1 MLICLLNV
9 EVDIRTSKRFF
20 GVSMDNK
27 FDCDVVV
34 VGSGAS
40 GMATAI
46 TAKLLGLNVIVIE
59 KSKNYGGTTARSGGW
74 LWIPCTEVAKKY
86 GHSDSPEAIKAYLK
100 HEGGAAYNSER
111 VDSFVNHCYDAVDFF
126 TKNTEVQ
133 FDMPLTF
140 PDYHAEAP
148 GAMQGGRSMV
158 TRPYDARE
166 LGDRLALLEPPLP
179 ELTVCGMM
187 IGSGAD
193 LRHFMKAT
201 RSVESAVYTIKRF
214 SKHFIESLKYGR
226 GMLLTN
232 GNALAGRLAK
242 TALDLDIPVIVDTAA
257 KELIIEH
264 GQVVGV
270 KAISKNTEVV
280 IRASKAV
287 VLAAGGFPHNIELR
301 KRLYSHT
308 TTGLD
313 HWSPTTETN
322 TGDSFKM
329 TEMLNVKMD
338 THLPNAA
345 AWAPVS
351 LVKRKDGSTGVMP
364 HFIDRAKPGVI
375 AVNKN
380 GQRFVNEANS
390 YHDFVQGMIKGANID
405 GEISC
410 WLICDHKTLRTYG
423 LGSVPPQPLP
433 IGKHL
438 KSGYLKKGSS
448 IENLA
453 QNCGISVQGLQE
465 TIQQFNP
472 NAKLGQDPK
481 FGKGSK
487 AYNRYQG
494 DPLHMPNP
502 CLKAIEHGPF
512 YAVQLRAGDIGTYAG
527 LPVDRHSR
535 VLDVAG
541 QPIQGLFSV
550 GNDATSIMGG
560 NYPGA
565 GITLGPA
572 LVFGYQTGIFLAKGQ
587 DNNKDVDVV
596 PQQES
601 QAVAV

>member
-1 MLICLLNV
+1 MEKNI
-9 EVDIRTSKRFF
+9 
-20 GVSMDNK
+20 
-27 FDCDVVV
+27 DCDVLV

-46 TAKLLGLNVIVIE
+46 TAKLLGLNVVVIE

-74 LWIPCTEVAKKY
+74 LWVPCSQLGKNY
-86 GHSDSPEAIKAYLK
+86 GHADSPEAVKTYLK
-100 HEGGAAYNSER
+100 HEGGDAYNEER
-111 VDSFVNHCYDAVDFF
+111 VDSFVNHCYDAVEFF
-126 TKNTEVQ
+126 TKKTAVQ

-158 TRPYDARE
+158 TRPFDARE

-179 ELTVCGMM
+179 ELTVFGMM

-201 RSVESAVYTIKRF
+201 RSLESAIYTVKRF
-214 SKHFIESLKYGR
+214 STHFAECMKYGR

-242 TALDLDIPVIVDTAA
+242 TALDLKMPVIVGTSA
-257 KELIIEH
+257 KELILTN
-264 GQVVGV
+264 GKVTGV
-270 KAISKNTEVV
+270 IAQSGDHEITIN
-280 IRASKAV
+280 ASKAV
-287 VLAAGGFPHNIELR
+287 VLAAGGFPHNVELR
-301 KRLYSHT
+301 KRLYGHT
-308 TTGLD
+308 ATGLE

-322 TGDSFKM
+322 TGDSIMM
-329 TEMLNVKMD
+329 TEKVNVAVD
-338 THLPNAA
+338 THLPHNA

-351 LVKRKDGSTGVMP
+351 LVKRKDGTTGVMP

-380 GQRFVNEANS
+380 GKRFVNEANS
-390 YHDFVQGMIKGANID
+390 YHDFVQGMINGANID
-405 GEISC
+405 GEISS
-410 WLICDHKTLRTYG
+410 WLICDRKTLRMYG

-438 KSGYLKKGSS
+438 KSGYLKKGNT
-448 IENLA
+448 IAELA
-453 QNCGISVQGLQE
+453 KNCGINPKGLEE
-465 TIQQFNP
+465 TISKFNP
-472 NAKLGQDPK
+472 LAKTGQDPE

-502 CLKAIEHGPF
+502 CLKPIEQGPF
-512 YAVQLRAGDIGTYAG
+512 YAVQLRPGDIGTYAG

-535 VLDVAG
+535 VLDK
-541 QPIQGLFSV
+541 QGKVVDGLYSV

-572 LVFGYQTGIFLAKGQ
+572 LVFGYQTGTFIATGK
-587 DNNKDVDVV
+587 DNN
-596 PQQES
+596 PA
-601 QAVAV
+601 AVKAPAAKETAEA

>member
-1 MLICLLNV
+1 MYL
-9 EVDIRTSKRFF
+9 
-20 GVSMDNK
+20 GVKMEKK
-27 FDCDVVV
+27 FECDVLVI
-34 VGSGAS
+34 GSGAS

-46 TAKLLGLNVIVIE
+46 TAKLFGLNVIVIE

-74 LWIPCTEVAKKY
+74 LWVPCTDLAKKF
-86 GHSDSPEAIKAYLK
+86 GHDDSAEAVKSYLK
-100 HEGGAAYNSER
+100 HEGGDAYNEER
-111 VDSFVNHCYDAVDFF
+111 VDSFVNHSRDAVDFF
-126 TKNTEVQ
+126 MKNTAVQ

-158 TRPYDARE
+158 TRPFDARE

-179 ELTVCGMM
+179 ELTVMGMM

-201 RSVESAVYTIKRF
+201 RSLESAIYTIKRF
-214 SKHFIESLKYGR
+214 SKHFAECLKYGR

-242 TALDLDIPVIVDTAA
+242 SALDLKIPVLTDTAA
-257 KELIIEH
+257 KELIISS
-264 GQVVGV
+264 GRVTGI
-270 KAISKNTEVV
+270 KAISAGQEVQISAV
-280 IRASKAV
+280 KAV
-287 VLAAGGFPHNIELR
+287 VMAAGGFPHNIELR
-301 KRLYSHT
+301 KKMYGHT
-308 TTGLD
+308 HTGLD

-322 TGDSFKM
+322 TGDSY
-329 TEMLNVKMD
+329 EMVKKVGVEMD
-338 THLPNAA
+338 THLPNPA

-351 LVKRKDGSTGVMP
+351 LLKRKDGSTGVMP

-375 AVNKN
+375 AVNKK
-380 GQRFVNEANS
+380 GKRFVNEANS

-405 GEISC
+405 GQITS
-410 WLICDHKTLRTYG
+410 WLICDRKTLRMYG
-423 LGSVPPQPLP
+423 LGSVPPQPMP

-438 KSGYLKKGSS
+438 KSGYLKKGNTISD
-448 IENLA
+448 LA
-453 QNCGISVQGLQE
+453 KKCGISPDELEKTVAN
-465 TIQQFNP
+465 FNTH
-472 NAKLGQDPK
+472 AKLGHDPE

-494 DPLHMPNP
+494 DALHMPNP
-502 CLKAIEHGPF
+502 CLKPIEQGPF
-512 YAVQLRAGDIGTYAG
+512 YAVQLYPGDIGTYAG

-535 VLDVAG
+535 VLNTDGRPVD
-541 QPIQGLFSV
+541 GLFSV

-572 LVFGYQTGIFLAKGQ
+572 LVFGYQTGLFIAKGK
-587 DNNKDVDVV
+587 DNNPLDTKSNL
-596 PQQES
+596 QEELRTAS
-601 QAVAV
+601 V

>member
-1 MLICLLNV
+1 MENQ
-9 EVDIRTSKRFF
+9 F
-20 GVSMDNK
+20 N
-27 FDCDVVV
+27 CDVLV

-46 TAKLLGLNVIVIE
+46 TAKLMGLNVVVIE

-74 LWIPCTEVAKKY
+74 LWVPCTTLAKKY
-86 GHSDSPEAIKAYLK
+86 GHEDSPEAVKAYLK
-100 HEGGAAYNSER
+100 HEGGSAYNEER
-111 VDSFVNHCYDAVDFF
+111 VSAFVNHCAEAVDFF
-126 TKNTEVQ
+126 MQKTAVQ

-158 TRPYDARE
+158 TRPFDARE

-179 ELTVCGMM
+179 ELTVFGMM

-201 RSVESAVYTIKRF
+201 RSVESAVYTVKRF
-214 SKHFIESLKYGR
+214 TTHFMECLKHGR

-242 TALDLDIPVIVDTAA
+242 TALDLNISVLVDTSAQ
-257 KELIIEH
+257 ELLLKN
-264 GQVVGV
+264 GKVVGV
-270 KAISKNTEVV
+270 TAKSGEKV
-280 IRASKAV
+280 IDFNASRGV

-301 KRLYSHT
+301 KRLYQHT
-308 TTGLD
+308 QTGLD

-322 TGDSFKM
+322 TGDSIAM
-329 TEMLNVKMD
+329 VKSVQVEVD

-351 LVKRKDGSTGVMP
+351 LVKRKDGKTGVMP

-375 AVNKN
+375 AVNKA
-380 GQRFVNEANS
+380 GKRFVNEANS
-390 YHDFVQGMIKGANID
+390 YHDFVQGMMKGANID
-405 GEISC
+405 GEISA
-410 WLICDHKTLRTYG
+410 WLICDHKTLRMYG

-438 KSGYLKKGSS
+438 KSGYLKKGRS
-448 IENLA
+448 IAELA
-453 QNCGISVQGLQE
+453 QNCGISGSGLEE
-465 TIQQFNP
+465 TIRSFNQH
-472 NAKLGQDPK
+472 AKLGHDPE

-494 DPLHMPNP
+494 DALHMPNP
-502 CLKAIEHGPF
+502 CLKPIEQGAY
-512 YAVQLRAGDIGTYAG
+512 YAVQVRAGDIGTYAG
-527 LPVDRHSR
+527 LPVDQHSR
-535 VLDVAG
+535 VLDRTG
-541 QPIQGLFSV
+541 QIVEGLYSV

-572 LVFGYQTGIFLAKGQ
+572 LVFGYQTGLFLAKGQ
-587 DNNKDVDVV
+587 DNN
-596 PQQES
+596 PQKTQISKQKEPS
-601 QAVAV
+601 QSTPLASA

>member
-1 MLICLLNV
+1 M
-9 EVDIRTSKRFF
+9 
-20 GVSMDNK
+20 NK
-27 FDCDVVV
+27 KFECDMVV

-46 TAKLLGLNVIVIE
+46 TAKSLGLNVIVIE
-59 KSKNYGGTTARSGGW
+59 KSNNYGGTTARSGGW
-74 LWIPCTEVAKKY
+74 LWVPCTQMAKNY
-86 GHSDSPEAIKAYLK
+86 GHQDSPEAVKAYLK
-100 HEGGAAYNSER
+100 HEGGDAYNEER
-111 VDSFVNHCYDAVDFF
+111 VDAFVNHCEAAVDFF
-126 TKNTEVQ
+126 TQNTAVQ

-158 TRPYDARE
+158 TRPFDARE

-179 ELTVCGMM
+179 ELTVFGMM

-201 RSVESAVYTIKRF
+201 RSLESAIYTVKRF
-214 SKHFIESLKYGR
+214 STHFAECMKYGR

-242 TALDLDIPVIVDTAA
+242 TALDLDIPVLTSTAA
-257 KELIIEH
+257 KELLISQDKVI
-264 GQVVGV
+264 GV
-270 KAISKNTEVV
+270 KALTNGKEIELHAK
-280 IRASKAV
+280 KGV
-287 VLAAGGFPHNIELR
+287 VLAAGGFPHNVELR
-301 KRLYSHT
+301 KRLYGHVK
-308 TTGLD
+308 TGHD

-322 TGDSFKM
+322 TGDSIQM
-329 TEMLNVKMD
+329 VQSLDVEVD
-338 THLPNAA
+338 TCLPHAA

-351 LVKRKDGSTGVMP
+351 LVKRKDGKTGVMP

-375 AVNKN
+375 AVNKR

-405 GEISC
+405 GQVTS
-410 WLICDHKTLRTYG
+410 WLICDHKTLRMYG

-438 KSGYLKKGSS
+438 KSGYLKKGRTIS
-448 IENLA
+448 ELA
-453 QNCGISVQGLQE
+453 KNCGIAVEGLVE
-465 TIQQFNP
+465 TVQQFN
-472 NAKLGQDPK
+472 AKAALGQDPA

-494 DPLHMPNP
+494 DALQMPNP
-502 CLKAIEHGPF
+502 CVKPIENGPF
-512 YAVQLRAGDIGTYAG
+512 YAIQLHPGDIGTYAG

-535 VLDVAG
+535 VLDRRG
-541 QPIQGLFSV
+541 QIVDGLYSV

-572 LVFGYQTGIFLAKGQ
+572 LVFGYQTGLFIAKGQ
-587 DNNKDVDVV
+587 DKTPLVS
-596 PQQES
+596 QKIYS
-601 QAVAV
+601 QAKEPIPA

>member
-1 MLICLLNV
+1 MN
-9 EVDIRTSKRFF
+9 
-20 GVSMDNK
+20 MDKN
-27 FDCDVVV
+27 FDCDVIV

-46 TAKLLGLNVIVIE
+46 TAKLLGLNVVVIE

-74 LWIPCTEVAKKY
+74 LWVPNTQLGKNY
-86 GHSDSPEAIKAYLK
+86 GHQDSPEAVKAYLK
-100 HEGGAAYNSER
+100 HEGGDAYNEER

-126 TKNTEVQ
+126 TKNTAVQ

-158 TRPYDARE
+158 TRPFDARE

-179 ELTVCGMM
+179 ELTVFGMM

-201 RSVESAVYTIKRF
+201 RSLESALYTVKRF
-214 SKHFIESLKYGR
+214 STHFAECLKYGR

-242 TALDLDIPVIVDTAA
+242 TALDLNIPVIVGTAA
-257 KELIIEH
+257 KELILKD
-264 GQVVGV
+264 GKVVGI
-270 KAISKNTEVV
+270 KAQTNGKDVEFKAN
-280 IRASKAV
+280 KAV
-287 VLAAGGFPHNIELR
+287 VFAAGGFPHNIELR
-301 KRLYSHT
+301 KRLYGHT
-308 TTGLD
+308 STGLD

-322 TGDSFKM
+322 TGDSINMAEKV
-329 TEMLNVKMD
+329 NVAVD

-351 LVKRKDGSTGVMP
+351 LVKRKDGTTGVMP

-375 AVNKN
+375 AVNKA
-380 GQRFVNEANS
+380 GKRFVNEANS

-405 GEISC
+405 GQITS
-410 WLICDHKTLRTYG
+410 WLICDRKTLRMYG

-433 IGKHL
+433 ISKHL
-438 KSGYLKKGSS
+438 KSGYLKKGNT
-448 IENLA
+448 IAELA
-453 QNCGISVQGLQE
+453 KNCGIDAKGLEE
-465 TIQQFNP
+465 TIRTFNP
-472 NAKLGQDPK
+472 LAKIGQDPA

-502 CLKAIEHGPF
+502 CLKPIEQGPF
-512 YAVQLRAGDIGTYAG
+512 YAVQLHSGDIGTYAG

-535 VLDVAG
+535 VLDTSG
-541 QPIQGLFSV
+541 QPVEGLFSV

-572 LVFGYQTGIFLAKGQ
+572 LVFGYQAGLFLANGQ
-587 DNNKDVDVV
+587 DNNKQSA
-596 PQQES
+596 PKQTEENQS
-601 QAVAV
+601 VAV

>member
-1 MLICLLNV
+1 MEKN
-9 EVDIRTSKRFF
+9 
-20 GVSMDNK
+20 
-27 FDCDVVV
+27 FDFDVVV

-40 GMATAI
+40 GMSTAI
-46 TAKLLGLNVIVIE
+46 TAKLLGLNVAVIE

-74 LWIPCTEVAKKY
+74 LWVPCTQLGKNY
-86 GHSDSPEAIKAYLK
+86 GHDDSPEAVKAYLK
-100 HEGGAAYNSER
+100 HEGGAAYNEAR

-126 TKNTEVQ
+126 TKNTAVQ

-158 TRPYDARE
+158 TRPFDARE

-179 ELTVCGMM
+179 ELTVFGMM

-201 RSVESAVYTIKRF
+201 RSLESAIYTFKRF
-214 SKHFIESLKYGR
+214 STHFAECMKYGR

-242 TALDLDIPVIVDTAA
+242 TALDLNIPVLVDTAA
-257 KELIIEH
+257 KELILKDGKVAGVIAQSA
-264 GQVVGV
+264 GQE
-270 KAISKNTEVV
+270 IILN
-280 IRASKAV
+280 ASKAV

-301 KRLYSHT
+301 KRLYGHT
-308 TTGLD
+308 PTGLE

-322 TGDSFKM
+322 TGDSIAMAEK
-329 TEMLNVKMD
+329 LNVAVD
-338 THLPNAA
+338 TYLPNAA

-351 LVKRKDGSTGVMP
+351 LVKRKDGTTGVMP

-375 AVNKN
+375 AVNKK
-380 GQRFVNEANS
+380 GKRFVNEANS
-390 YHDFVQGMIKGANID
+390 YHDFVQGMINGANID
-405 GEISC
+405 GQITS
-410 WLICDHKTLRTYG
+410 WLICDRKTLRMYG

-438 KSGYLKKGSS
+438 KSGYLKKGNS
-448 IENLA
+448 IAELA
-453 QNCGISVQGLQE
+453 KNCGIDAKGLEE
-465 TIQQFNP
+465 TIQKFNP
-472 NAKLGQDPK
+472 LAKIGQDPD

-502 CLKAIEHGPF
+502 CLKPIEQGPF
-512 YAVQLRAGDIGTYAG
+512 YAVQLHPGDIGTYAG

-535 VLDVAG
+535 VLDQSGKAVAG
-541 QPIQGLFSV
+541 LYSV

-572 LVFGYQTGIFLAKGQ
+572 LVFGYQTGLFIAKGQ
-587 DNNKDVDVV
+587 DNN
-596 PQQES
+596 P
-601 QAVAV
+601 AVETIKRSAEAV

>member
-1 MLICLLNV
+1 MDTNFNV
-9 EVDIRTSKRFF
+9 
-20 GVSMDNK
+20 
-27 FDCDVVV
+27 DVLV

-46 TAKLLGLNVIVIE
+46 TAKLLGLNVLVIE

-74 LWIPCTEVAKKY
+74 LWVPGTQLAKNY
-86 GHSDSPEAIKAYLK
+86 GHQDSPEAVKAYLK
-100 HEGGAAYNSER
+100 HEGGDAYNEER
-111 VDSFVNHCYDAVDFF
+111 IDSFVNHSAEAVDFF
-126 TKNTEVQ
+126 MKNTAVQ

-158 TRPYDARE
+158 TRPFDARE

-179 ELTVCGMM
+179 ELTVFGMM

-201 RSVESAVYTIKRF
+201 RSMESALYTVKRF
-214 SKHFIESLKYGR
+214 GTHFAECLKYGR

-242 TALDLDIPVIVDTAA
+242 SALDLDIPVIVDTSA
-257 KELIIEH
+257 KDLIIEN

-270 KAISKNTEVV
+270 KAISAGQEIT
-280 IRASKAV
+280 IKAAKGV
-287 VLAAGGFPHNIELR
+287 VLAAGGFPHNPELR
-301 KRLYSHT
+301 KRLYGHSK
-308 TTGLD
+308 TGLD

-322 TGDSFKM
+322 TGDSIAMVEKV
-329 TEMLNVKMD
+329 NVKVD
-338 THLPNAA
+338 THLENNA

-351 LVKRKDGSTGVMP
+351 LVKRKDGTTGVMP

-380 GQRFVNEANS
+380 GKRFVNEANS
-390 YHDFVQGMIKGANID
+390 YHDFVQGMIEDANID
-405 GEISC
+405 GQITS
-410 WLICDHKTLRTYG
+410 WLICDRKTLRMYG

-438 KSGYLKKGSS
+438 KSGYLKKGNS
-448 IENLA
+448 IAELA
-453 QNCGISVQGLQE
+453 KNCGIDAKGLEE
-465 TIQQFNP
+465 TIKGFNP
-472 NAKLGQDPK
+472 LAKIGQDPA

-502 CLKAIEHGPF
+502 CLKPIEQGPF
-512 YAVQLRAGDIGTYAG
+512 YAVQLHPGDIGTYAG

-535 VLDVAG
+535 VLDTSG
-541 QPIQGLFSV
+541 QIVSGLYSV
-550 GNDATSIMGG
+550 GNDATTIMGG

-572 LVFGYQTGIFLAKGQ
+572 LVFGYQTGLFLAKGQ
-587 DNNKDVDVV
+587 DNNPTVQKKATTVTNSTEQSVA
-596 PQQES
+596 
-601 QAVAV
+601 AV

>member
-1 MLICLLNV
+1 MDTNFNV
-9 EVDIRTSKRFF
+9 
-20 GVSMDNK
+20 
-27 FDCDVVV
+27 DVLV

-46 TAKLLGLNVIVIE
+46 TAKLLGLNVLVIE

-74 LWIPCTEVAKKY
+74 LWVPGTQLAKNY
-86 GHSDSPEAIKAYLK
+86 GHQDSPEAVKAYLK
-100 HEGGAAYNSER
+100 HEGGDAYNEER
-111 VDSFVNHCYDAVDFF
+111 VDSFVNHSAEAVDFF
-126 TKNTEVQ
+126 MKNTAVQ

-158 TRPYDARE
+158 TRPFDARE

-179 ELTVCGMM
+179 ELTVFGMM

-201 RSVESAVYTIKRF
+201 RSMESALYTVKRF
-214 SKHFIESLKYGR
+214 GTHFAECLKYGR

-242 TALDLDIPVIVDTAA
+242 SALDLDIPVIVDTSA
-257 KELIIEH
+257 KDLIIEN

-270 KAISKNTEVV
+270 KAISAGQEIT
-280 IRASKAV
+280 IKAAKGV
-287 VLAAGGFPHNIELR
+287 VLAAGGFPHNPELR
-301 KRLYSHT
+301 KRLYGHSK
-308 TTGLD
+308 TGLD

-322 TGDSFKM
+322 TGDSIAMVEKV
-329 TEMLNVKMD
+329 NVKVD
-338 THLPNAA
+338 THLENNA

-351 LVKRKDGSTGVMP
+351 LVKRKDGTTGVMP

-380 GQRFVNEANS
+380 GKRFVNEANS
-390 YHDFVQGMIKGANID
+390 YHDFVQGMIEDANID
-405 GEISC
+405 GQITS
-410 WLICDHKTLRTYG
+410 WLICDRKTLRMYG

-438 KSGYLKKGSS
+438 KSGYLKKGNS
-448 IENLA
+448 IAELA
-453 QNCGISVQGLQE
+453 KNCGIDAKGLEE
-465 TIQQFNP
+465 TIKGFNP
-472 NAKLGQDPK
+472 LAKIGQDPA

-502 CLKAIEHGPF
+502 CLKPIEQGPF
-512 YAVQLRAGDIGTYAG
+512 YAVQLHPGDIGTYAG

-535 VLDVAG
+535 VLDTSG
-541 QPIQGLFSV
+541 QIVSGLYSV
-550 GNDATSIMGG
+550 GNDATTIMGG

-572 LVFGYQTGIFLAKGQ
+572 LVFGYQTGLFLAKGQ
-587 DNNKDVDVV
+587 DNNPTVQKKATTVTNSTEQSVA
-596 PQQES
+596 
-601 QAVAV
+601 AV

>member
-1 MLICLLNV
+1 MEKSI
-9 EVDIRTSKRFF
+9 
-20 GVSMDNK
+20 
-27 FDCDVVV
+27 DCDVLV

-46 TAKLLGLNVIVIE
+46 TAKLLGLNVVVIE

-74 LWIPCTEVAKKY
+74 LWVPCTQMAKNY
-86 GHSDSPEAIKAYLK
+86 GHEDSPEAVKAYLQ
-100 HEGGAAYNSER
+100 HEGGDAYNEER
-111 VDSFVNHCYDAVDFF
+111 VASFTNHCYDAVDFF
-126 TKNTEVQ
+126 TKKTAVQ

-158 TRPYDARE
+158 TRPFDARE

-179 ELTVCGMM
+179 ELTVMGMM

-201 RSVESAVYTIKRF
+201 RSLESAMYTVKRF
-214 SKHFIESLKYGR
+214 SKHFAECMKYGR

-242 TALDLDIPVIVDTAA
+242 TALDLKLSVIVDTAA
-257 KELIIEH
+257 KELIVKN
-264 GQVVGV
+264 GKVVGV
-270 KAISKNTEVV
+270 IAESQGQEMTIH
-280 IRASKAV
+280 ASKAV
-287 VLAAGGFPHNIELR
+287 VLAAGGFPHSIELR

-308 TTGLD
+308 PTGLE

-322 TGDSFKM
+322 TGDSIHM
-329 TEMLNVKMD
+329 VEQVNVAVD
-338 THLPNAA
+338 THLPHAA

-351 LVKRKDGSTGVMP
+351 LVKRKDGTTGVMP

-375 AVNKN
+375 AVNKK
-380 GQRFVNEANS
+380 GKRFVNEANS
-390 YHDFVQGMIKGANID
+390 YHDFVQGMMNGANID
-405 GEISC
+405 GQITS
-410 WLICDHKTLRTYG
+410 WLICDRKTLRMYG

-438 KSGYLKKGSS
+438 KSGYLKKGNS
-448 IENLA
+448 IAELA
-453 QNCGISVQGLQE
+453 KNCGIDVKGLEE
-465 TIQQFNP
+465 TIQRFNP
-472 NAKLGQDPK
+472 LAKIGQDPD

-502 CLKAIEHGPF
+502 CLKPIEQGPF
-512 YAVQLRAGDIGTYAG
+512 YAVQLHAGDIGTYAG

-535 VLDVAG
+535 VLDQSGNTVD
-541 QPIQGLFSV
+541 GLYSV

-572 LVFGYQTGIFLAKGQ
+572 LVFGYQTGLFIAKGK
-587 DNNKDVDVV
+587 DNNPVV
-596 PQQES
+596 ETVLRS
-601 QAVAV
+601 AEAV

>member
-1 MLICLLNV
+1 
-9 EVDIRTSKRFF
+9 
-20 GVSMDNK
+20 MDK
-27 FDCDVVV
+27 KIDCDVLV

-46 TAKLLGLNVIVIE
+46 TAKLLGLNVVVIE

-74 LWIPCTEVAKKY
+74 LWIPCTQLGKNY
-86 GHSDSPEAIKAYLK
+86 GHEDSPEAVKTYLK
-100 HEGGAAYNSER
+100 HEGGSAYNEER

-126 TKNTEVQ
+126 TKKTAVQ

-158 TRPYDARE
+158 TRPFDARE

-179 ELTVCGMM
+179 ELTVFGMM

-201 RSVESAVYTIKRF
+201 RSLESAIYTIKRF
-214 SKHFIESLKYGR
+214 STHFAECLKYGR

-242 TALDLDIPVIVDTAA
+242 TALDLNIPVIVDTAA
-257 KELIIEH
+257 KELIISN
-264 GQVVGV
+264 GKVVGI
-270 KAISKNTEVV
+270 KAKTGEHEVEFK
-280 IRASKAV
+280 ASKAV

-301 KRLYSHT
+301 KRLYGHT
-308 TTGLD
+308 ATGLE

-322 TGDSFKM
+322 TGDSILM
-329 TEMLNVKMD
+329 TEKVGVKVD
-338 THLPNAA
+338 TYLPNAA

-375 AVNKN
+375 SVNKL
-380 GQRFVNEANS
+380 GKRFVNEANS

-405 GEISC
+405 GQITS
-410 WLICDHKTLRTYG
+410 WLICDRKTLRMYG

-433 IGKHL
+433 IGKYL
-438 KSGYLKKGSS
+438 KSGYLKKGNT
-448 IENLA
+448 IAELA
-453 QNCGISVQGLQE
+453 KNCGISPEGLQQ
-465 TIQQFNP
+465 TIKNFNEQ
-472 NAKLGQDPK
+472 AKIGQDPE

-494 DPLHMPNP
+494 DALHMPNP
-502 CLKAIEHGPF
+502 CLKPIEQGPF
-512 YAVQLRAGDIGTYAG
+512 YAVQLHPGDIGTYAG

-535 VLDVAG
+535 VLDISGKPVE
-541 QPIQGLFSV
+541 GLYSV

-572 LVFGYQTGIFLAKGQ
+572 LVFGYQTGLFIAKGQ
-587 DNNKDVDVV
+587 DNNTT
-596 PQQES
+596 QQKKLTS
-601 QAVAV
+601 SSSAVSV

>member
-1 MLICLLNV
+1 M
-9 EVDIRTSKRFF
+9 E
-20 GVSMDNK
+20 NK
-27 FDCDVVV
+27 LECDVLV

-46 TAKLLGLNVIVIE
+46 TAKLLGLNAIVIE

-74 LWIPCTEVAKKY
+74 LWVPCTDLAKKY
-86 GHSDSPEAIKAYLK
+86 GHEDSLEAVKTYLK
-100 HEGGAAYNSER
+100 HEGGEAYNEER
-111 VDSFVNHCYDAVDFF
+111 VDSFVNHCRDAVEFF
-126 TKNTEVQ
+126 TSKTAVQ

-158 TRPYDARE
+158 TRPFDARE

-179 ELTVCGMM
+179 ELTVFGMM

-201 RSVESAVYTIKRF
+201 RSIESAIYTVKRF
-214 SKHFIESLKYGR
+214 SKHFAECLKYGR

-242 TALDLDIPVIVDTAA
+242 SALDLQIPVLTDTAA
-257 KELIIEH
+257 KELLIANGRVSGIKALSGGKEIEIY
-264 GQVVGV
+264 
-270 KAISKNTEVV
+270 AA
-280 IRASKAV
+280 RAV
-287 VLAAGGFPHNIELR
+287 VMAAGGFPHNPELR
-301 KRLYSHT
+301 KKMYGHSQ
-308 TTGLD
+308 TGLD

-322 TGDSFKM
+322 TGDSY
-329 TEMLNVKMD
+329 EMVKKVNVEMD
-338 THLPNAA
+338 THLPNPA

-351 LVKRKDGSTGVMP
+351 LVKRKDGTTGVMP

-375 AVNKN
+375 SVNKL
-380 GQRFVNEANS
+380 GKRFVNEANS

-405 GEISC
+405 GQVTS
-410 WLICDHKTLRTYG
+410 WLICDRKTLRMYG

-438 KSGYLKKGSS
+438 KSGYLKKGNS
-448 IENLA
+448 IAQLA
-453 QNCGISVQGLQE
+453 QNCGISVEGLQQ
-465 TIQQFNP
+465 TVKQFNEH
-472 NAKLGQDPK
+472 AKLGHDPE

-494 DPLHMPNP
+494 DALHMPNP
-502 CLKAIEHGPF
+502 CLKPIEQGPF
-512 YAVQLRAGDIGTYAG
+512 YAVQLHPGDIGTYAG

-535 VLDVAG
+535 VLDTNG
-541 QPIQGLFSV
+541 QPVQGLFSV

-572 LVFGYQTGIFLAKGQ
+572 LVFGYQTGLFIAKGT
-587 DNNKDVDVV
+587 DNNPVKVQQIALAHQTEVV
-596 PQQES
+596 
-601 QAVAV
+601 

>member
-1 MLICLLNV
+1 
-9 EVDIRTSKRFF
+9 
-20 GVSMDNK
+20 MDKK
-27 FDCDVVV
+27 FDCDVLV

-46 TAKLLGLNVIVIE
+46 TAKLLGLNVVVIE

-74 LWIPCTEVAKKY
+74 LWVPNTQLGKNY
-86 GHSDSPEAIKAYLK
+86 GHQDSPEAVKAYLK
-100 HEGGAAYNSER
+100 HEGGDAYNEER

-126 TKNTEVQ
+126 TKNTAVQ

-158 TRPYDARE
+158 TRPFDARE

-179 ELTVCGMM
+179 ELTVFGMM

-201 RSVESAVYTIKRF
+201 RSLESALYTVKRF
-214 SKHFIESLKYGR
+214 STHFAECLKYGR

-242 TALDLDIPVIVDTAA
+242 TALDLNIPVIVGTAA
-257 KELIIEH
+257 KELILKD
-264 GQVVGV
+264 GKVVGI
-270 KAISKNTEVV
+270 KAQANGKEVEFKV
-280 IRASKAV
+280 NKAV
-287 VLAAGGFPHNIELR
+287 VFAAGGFPHNIELR
-301 KRLYSHT
+301 KRLYGHT
-308 TTGLD
+308 STGLD

-322 TGDSFKM
+322 TGDSINMVEKV
-329 TEMLNVKMD
+329 NVAVD

-351 LVKRKDGSTGVMP
+351 LVKRKDGTTGVMP

-375 AVNKN
+375 AVNKA
-380 GQRFVNEANS
+380 GKRFVNEANS

-405 GEISC
+405 GKITS
-410 WLICDHKTLRTYG
+410 WLICDRKTLRMYG

-433 IGKHL
+433 ISKHL
-438 KSGYLKKGSS
+438 KSGYLKKGNT
-448 IENLA
+448 IAELA
-453 QNCGISVQGLQE
+453 KNCGIDAKGLEE
-465 TIQQFNP
+465 TISTFNP
-472 NAKLGQDPK
+472 LAKIGQDPQ

-502 CLKAIEHGPF
+502 CLKPIEQGPF
-512 YAVQLRAGDIGTYAG
+512 YAVQLHPGDIGTYAG

-535 VLDVAG
+535 VLDTSG
-541 QPIQGLFSV
+541 QPVEGLFSV

-572 LVFGYQTGIFLAKGQ
+572 LVFGYQTGLFLAKGQ
-587 DNNKDVDVV
+587 DNNKQSSPIHTERNQSVTV
-596 PQQES
+596 
-601 QAVAV
+601 

>member
-1 MLICLLNV
+1 MDTKMD
-9 EVDIRTSKRFF
+9 VD
-20 GVSMDNK
+20 VL
-27 FDCDVVV
+27 V

-46 TAKLLGLNVIVIE
+46 TAKLLGLNVVVIE

-74 LWIPCTEVAKKY
+74 LWVPGTQLAKNY
-86 GHSDSPEAIKAYLK
+86 GHQDSPEAVKAYLK
-100 HEGGAAYNSER
+100 HEGGDAYNEER
-111 VDSFVNHCYDAVDFF
+111 VDSFVNHSYDAVDFF
-126 TKNTEVQ
+126 MKNTAVQ

-158 TRPYDARE
+158 TRPFDARE
-166 LGDRLALLEPPLP
+166 LGNRLALLEPPLP
-179 ELTVCGMM
+179 ELTVFGMM

-201 RSVESAVYTIKRF
+201 RSLESALYTVKRF
-214 SKHFIESLKYGR
+214 STHFAECLKYGR

-242 TALDLDIPVIVDTAA
+242 SALDLDIPVLVDTAA
-257 KELIIEH
+257 KELIIQN
-264 GQVVGV
+264 GKVVGI
-270 KAISKNTEVV
+270 KAVSAGKELTIN
-280 IRASKAV
+280 ASKAV
-287 VLAAGGFPHNIELR
+287 VLAAGGFPHNVELR
-301 KRLYSHT
+301 KRLYGHSV
-308 TTGLD
+308 TGLD

-322 TGDSFKM
+322 TGDSIAMVEKV
-329 TEMLNVKMD
+329 NVKVD
-338 THLPNAA
+338 THLENNA

-351 LVKRKDGSTGVMP
+351 LVKRKDGTTGVMP

-375 AVNKN
+375 AVNKK
-380 GQRFVNEANS
+380 GKRFVNEANS
-390 YHDFVQGMIKGANID
+390 YHDFVQGMINGANID
-405 GEISC
+405 GQITS
-410 WLICDHKTLRTYG
+410 WLICDRKTLRMYG

-438 KSGYLKKGSS
+438 KSGYLKKGNS
-448 IENLA
+448 IAELA
-453 QNCGISVQGLQE
+453 KNCGIDANGLE
-465 TIQQFNP
+465 DTINKFNP
-472 NAKLGQDPK
+472 LAKIGQDPE

-502 CLKAIEHGPF
+502 CLKPIEQGPF
-512 YAVQLRAGDIGTYAG
+512 YAVQLHPGDIGTYAG

-535 VLDVAG
+535 VLDATG
-541 QPIQGLFSV
+541 QIVSGLYSV
-550 GNDATSIMGG
+550 GNDATTIMGG

-572 LVFGYQTGIFLAKGQ
+572 LVFGYQTGLFIAKGQ
-587 DNNKDVDVV
+587 DNNPIVKKAAATE
-596 PQQES
+596 QS
-601 QAVAV
+601 AAAV

>member
-1 MLICLLNV
+1 M
-9 EVDIRTSKRFF
+9 E
-20 GVSMDNK
+20 NK
-27 FDCDVVV
+27 LECDVLV

-59 KSKNYGGTTARSGGW
+59 KAKNYGGTTARSGGW
-74 LWIPCTEVAKKY
+74 LWVPCTELAKKY
-86 GHSDSPEAIKAYLK
+86 GHEDSPEAVKTYLK
-100 HEGGAAYNSER
+100 HEGGDAYNEER
-111 VDSFVNHCYDAVDFF
+111 VDSFVSHCKDAVEFF
-126 TKNTEVQ
+126 TSKTAVQ

-158 TRPYDARE
+158 TRPFDARE
-166 LGDRLALLEPPLP
+166 LGNRLALLEPPLP
-179 ELTVCGMM
+179 ELTVFGMM

-201 RSVESAVYTIKRF
+201 RSIESAIYTIKRF
-214 SKHFIESLKYGR
+214 GTHFAECLKHGR

-242 TALDLDIPVIVDTAA
+242 SALDLQIPVLTDTAA
-257 KELIIEH
+257 KELLITNGRVSGLKAVSKGNHIEIH
-264 GQVVGV
+264 
-270 KAISKNTEVV
+270 A
-280 IRASKAV
+280 AKAV
-287 VLAAGGFPHNIELR
+287 VMAAGGFPHNTELR
-301 KRLYSHT
+301 KKMYGHSQ
-308 TTGLD
+308 TGVD

-322 TGDSFKM
+322 TGDSY
-329 TEMLNVKMD
+329 EMVKKVNVEMD

-351 LVKRKDGSTGVMP
+351 LVKRKDGTTGVMP

-375 AVNKN
+375 SVNKL
-380 GQRFVNEANS
+380 GKRFVNEANS

-405 GEISC
+405 GQVTS
-410 WLICDHKTLRTYG
+410 WLICDRKTLRMYG

-438 KSGYLKKGSS
+438 KSGYLKKGNT
-448 IENLA
+448 IAELA
-453 QNCGISVQGLQE
+453 KNCGISAAGLEQ
-465 TIQQFNP
+465 TIKNFNA
-472 NAKLGQDPK
+472 NAKLGHDPE

-502 CLKAIEHGPF
+502 CLKPIEKGPF
-512 YAVQLRAGDIGTYAG
+512 YAVQLHPGDIGTYAG

-535 VLDVAG
+535 VLDTDGRPV
-541 QPIQGLFSV
+541 QGLYSV

-572 LVFGYQTGIFLAKGQ
+572 LVFGYQTGLFIAKGT
-587 DNNKDVDVV
+587 DNNPVARTKT
-596 PQQES
+596 QQQL
-601 QAVAV
+601 QAEAV

>member
-1 MLICLLNV
+1 MESQFNV
-9 EVDIRTSKRFF
+9 
-20 GVSMDNK
+20 
-27 FDCDVVV
+27 DVLV

-46 TAKLLGLNVIVIE
+46 TAKLLGLNVLVIE

-74 LWIPCTEVAKKY
+74 LWVPGTKLAKAY
-86 GHSDSPEAIKAYLK
+86 GHEDSPEAVKAYLK
-100 HEGGAAYNSER
+100 YEGGDAYNEER
-111 VDSFVNHCYDAVDFF
+111 VDSFVNHCSDAVDFF
-126 TKNTEVQ
+126 TKKTAVQ

-158 TRPYDARE
+158 TRPFDARE

-179 ELTVCGMM
+179 ELTVFGMM

-201 RSVESAVYTIKRF
+201 RSLESALYTVKRF
-214 SKHFIESLKYGR
+214 GTHFAECLKYGR

-242 TALDLDIPVIVDTAA
+242 SALDLDIPVLVDTAA
-257 KELIIEH
+257 KELILTN
-264 GQVVGV
+264 GKVVGL
-270 KAISKNTEVV
+270 KAVSAGQEITIN
-280 IRASKAV
+280 ASRAV
-287 VLAAGGFPHNIELR
+287 VLAAGGFPHNTELR
-301 KRLYSHT
+301 KRLYSHSV
-308 TTGLD
+308 TGLD

-322 TGDSFKM
+322 TGDSIAMVEKA
-329 TEMLNVKMD
+329 NVKVD
-338 THLPNAA
+338 THLENNA
-345 AWAPVS
+345 AWAPIS
-351 LVKRKDGSTGVMP
+351 LVKRKDGTHGVMP

-375 AVNKN
+375 AVNKK
-380 GQRFVNEANS
+380 GKRFVNEANS

-405 GEISC
+405 GEITS
-410 WLICDHKTLRTYG
+410 WLICDRKTLRMYG
-423 LGSVPPQPLP
+423 LGSVSPQPLP
-433 IGKHL
+433 IGKYL
-438 KSGYLKKGSS
+438 KSGYLKQGRS
-448 IENLA
+448 IAELA
-453 QNCGISVQGLQE
+453 KNCGIDPQGLEE
-465 TIQQFNP
+465 TISKFNP
-472 NAKLGQDPK
+472 LAKIGQDPE

-502 CLKAIEHGPF
+502 CLKPIEQGPF
-512 YAVQLRAGDIGTYAG
+512 YAVQLRPGDIGTYAG

-535 VLDVAG
+535 VLDATG
-541 QPIQGLFSV
+541 QIVQGLYSV

-572 LVFGYQTGIFLAKGQ
+572 LVFGYQAGLFIAKGK
-587 DNNKDVDVV
+587 DNNPIKERTVEK
-596 PQQES
+596 QE
-601 QAVAV
+601 AVAV